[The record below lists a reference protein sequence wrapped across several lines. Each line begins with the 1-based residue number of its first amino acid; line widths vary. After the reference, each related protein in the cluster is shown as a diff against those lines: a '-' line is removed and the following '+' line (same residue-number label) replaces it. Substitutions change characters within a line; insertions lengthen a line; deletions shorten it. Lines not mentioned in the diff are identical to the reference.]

1 MGIEEK
7 DMKTAPGVAAFPG
20 QRPQAP
26 QMTPRPMRESPLAG
40 LRLPN
45 LGTTFNRFNDT
56 GKQAIR
62 AEQAARRASGDTPWG
77 RMQQGLTAMA
87 QRLNEGGPK
96 NQERQA
102 ARQQVAATSPLMNAI
117 PSGSPMADRLG
128 APAGR
133 TPGWLGA
140 APAQPEPSYADRWA
154 SVTSPTKRPMESN
167 GMATVRRG
175 SEQAQMLGDQGFG
188 WQDSGYTTR
197 GDARFDTAR
206 KRALGIGE
214 TFTTRAPTAQA
225 PTTAQ
230 ESAGPATAGP
240 PVVTPPMAQ
249 GNEAASSATGAV
261 PAGPPTAPAQPRGL
275 ESMSSPAEDR
285 ALLDRPGVVQVI
297 RGPGSA
303 GSGFSV
309 DVYDTQAALSG
320 DEREAASREARA
332 KYRIPEPGQAE
343 RDAAM
348 YEQQLQ
354 QLKNEGRWGAETIKA
369 QGGNKPKIDSPVAKA
384 FLDLAP
390 MEDMGGVSMGHRV
403 GLDFAEQLMSTG
415 RARSAQEAAME
426 GAQFMQAFN
435 ENLSAVYGDNAAEKM
450 TKLQTEDPEQY
461 NKTLQTAYDQA
472 LKAVGRGQQQPANPG
487 PQADTGA
494 GLEEL
499 GRMAA
504 QQQQNA
510 EQQTFAAAQQ
520 GRGRRGPVRA
530 LETLTVDE
538 GPMRRRDNPLE
549 MLYQV

>member
-197 GDARFDTAR
+197 GDAGFDTAR

-230 ESAGPATAGP
+230 ESAGPATASP

-261 PAGPPTAPAQPRGL
+261 PAGSPTAPAQPRGL

-384 FLDLAP
+384 YFSLAP
-390 MEDMGGVSMGHRV
+390 IDDASAITTGYNMGLEVS
-403 GLDFAEQLMSTG
+403 EQLMGTG
-415 RARSAQEAAME
+415 RARSAQEAAIR
-426 GAQFMQAFN
+426 GHQFGQAFQKTWTQ
-435 ENLSAVYGDNAAEKM
+435 LYGDNADEAAARDREANP
-450 TKLQTEDPEQY
+450 DGYNANYEQAW
-461 NKTLQTAYDQA
+461 NDA
-472 LKAVGRGQQQPANPG
+472 LKAIGEGPKKPANPG
-487 PQADTGA
+487 PQTDTGA

-510 EQQTFAAAQQ
+510 EQQTFAAAQS